1 MKMRK
6 LILLLLISSSVFA
19 QQAKSTKYNFQDFA
33 LIVNVEDQ
41 ERQYNEMLK
50 ANPVDP
56 AKPTMYGEY
65 RAQLALGWLTRGNFE
80 RYWYYKNTNPKF
92 NVLQLTYLA
101 YAMEYLL
108 DANKNPAELEKVSG
122 GILKDIEAGAISDE
136 IGRAQPIMEVNATV
150 NAQLGNIETAVKL
163 LAKSSEV
170 KGAIRDMKYFRD
182 SKANYLNRYAIV
194 MSAAGKNQIAFD
206 TLSKAFREAE
216 SNPVMVNTF
225 REVYKKLKGNETGFE
240 QYLKSLQDEAYEEC
254 YKEVEKSYIASS
266 KKTLDGFFPNPRKE
280 EGPMKLFEAK
290 QPVKDI
296 SLLDLNG
303 KSVSLGDYKGK
314 VLALDFWS
322 TLCTP
327 CVAAFSGFE
336 RVVADYKKDVFQM
349 FVVNLFE
356 DQATVKSFVAKK
368 GIALDVLHDEENKA
382 YNIQG
387 TPTKIVFDPLGNIRF
402 YSAGYAGSTDREYYK
417 LKSMVEITKAR
428 YKG

>member
-1 MKMRK
+1 M
-6 LILLLLISSSVFA
+6 ISGSVFA
-19 QQAKSTKYNFQDFA
+19 QQSKPAKYNFQDFT
-33 LIVNVEDQ
+33 LIVDVQDQ
-41 ERQYNEMLK
+41 EKQYNEMLK
-50 ANPVDP
+50 ADPIDP
-56 AKPTMYGEY
+56 AKPSMYEEY
-65 RAQLALGWLTRGNFE
+65 RAQLALGWLSKGNFE

-108 DANKNPAELEKVSG
+108 DAQKNPAELEKVSG
-122 GILKDIEAGAISDE
+122 GILKDIASGAISDA

-150 NAQLGNIETAVKL
+150 NAQLGNIEIAEKM

-182 SKANYLNRYAIV
+182 AKSNYLNRYAIV

-216 SNPVMVNTF
+216 SNPAMITTF
-225 REVYKKLKGNETGFE
+225 REVYKKVKGTEKGFE
-240 QYLKSLQDEAYEEC
+240 EYLKSLQDEAYREC
-254 YKEVEKSYIASS
+254 YKEVEKLYIASP
-266 KKTLDGFFPNPRKE
+266 KPTMDGFFPNAGKDAD
-280 EGPMKLFEAK
+280 PMKLFQAK

-296 SLLDLNG
+296 SMMDLNG
-303 KSVSLGDYKGK
+303 KSIKLGDYTGMI
-314 VLALDFWS
+314 LALDFWT

-327 CVAAFSGFE
+327 CVAAFAGFDH
-336 RVVADYKKDVFQM
+336 VVADYKKDAFQM

-368 GIALDVLHDEENKA
+368 GITLDVLQDEENKA
-382 YNIQG
+382 YNVQG

-417 LKSMVEITKAR
+417 LKSMVEIIKAR